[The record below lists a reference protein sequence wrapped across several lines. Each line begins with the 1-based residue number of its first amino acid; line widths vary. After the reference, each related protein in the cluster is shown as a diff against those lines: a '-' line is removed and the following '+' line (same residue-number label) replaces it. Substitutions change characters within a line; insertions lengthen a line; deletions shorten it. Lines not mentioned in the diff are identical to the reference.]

1 MVITHPIVEAAAPGG
16 VIGNG
21 LASPAGAASDGTAS
35 PGVASDGAA
44 ALVAIAK

>member
-21 LASPAGAASDGTAS
+21 LASPTAAASPGAASDGA
-35 PGVASDGAA
+35 ASDGAA
-44 ALVAIAK
+44 ALVPIAK